1 MKYYAVRTGRKPG
14 IYHTWDECKTQVIG
28 FPGAEYK
35 KFEDL
40 SSAEVFM
47 NAHSGKTVDLEM
59 SFHKPIPE
67 KEIETEKW
75 ESLPQGE
82 AVAYVDGSFHLKD
95 FHYSYGMVFLS
106 NLGMEE
112 FFEKFED
119 SELAEMR
126 NVAGEIAGSMAA
138 VSLALERGMKK
149 VTIFYD
155 YMGIEKWA
163 RGEWKTNKEG
173 TRKYREFMQSHQDKI
188 EISFSKVAAHTGVK
202 YNERADELAKK
213 ALGIKK

>member
-1 MKYYAVRTGRKPG
+1 MKFYAVRMGRKPG
-14 IYHTWDECKTQVIG
+14 IYHTWDECKAQVIG
-28 FPGAEYK
+28 FSGAEYK

-40 SSAEVFM
+40 SSAEAFM
-47 NAHSGKTVDLEM
+47 NSHSGEIVDFEI
-59 SFHKPIPE
+59 SFNKSMPE
-67 KEIETEKW
+67 KEKEREEW
-75 ESLPQGE
+75 EALPQGE

-95 FHYSYGMVFLS
+95 FCYSYGMVFLS
-106 NLGMEE
+106 NSGIEE
-112 FFEKFED
+112 FSKKFED

-138 VSLALERGMKK
+138 VSLALERGMNK
-149 VTIFYD
+149 VTVFYD

-173 TRKYREFMQSHQDKI
+173 TRKYREFMRSHQNKI

-202 YNERADELAKK
+202 YNERADELAKE